1 MKLAVIGPTYPY
13 KGGISHFTT
22 IFVNQLRKNNT
33 VDFVTWKIQ
42 YPKFLYPVDQ
52 KDTTSKKTIE
62 TKAAYILNFY
72 NPFSWIKSAFHI
84 RHNRPNKLIM
94 TWVTPVQAPIYIVI
108 SLYVKMF
115 SKTKIV
121 YLCHNSLPH
130 EPKFY
135 DKFLTKLAFKFGDEF
150 IAHSDED
157 KKIIR
162 NLSKNKTVI
171 KAFVP
176 VFEDL
181 NIGKIYN
188 KKTIKNELKLNNKV
202 LLFFGFIRPYKG
214 LKYLLN
220 AMPDIIKYY
229 PDISLLVVGE
239 FWSKDK
245 EKYIYLVNKL
255 NLNNYV
261 IFIDEYVPNEDV
273 GMYFSVADVTVCPY
287 LSATQSAIVQTA
299 YAFNKPVIATNVG
312 GLPDVVIPYES
323 GLLVPPKN
331 AKSIAHAVDEYYSHP
346 IPESNVLKVKD
357 KFSWPQYIKLTEGI

>member
-52 KDTTSKKTIE
+52 KDTNSKKLLE
-62 TKAAYILNFY
+62 TKAVYGLNFY

-84 RHNRPNKLIM
+84 RHNKPEKLII
-94 TWVTPVQAPIYIVI
+94 TWVTPVQAPIYIIV
-108 SLYVKMF
+108 SLIVKTF
-115 SKTKIV
+115 TKIKVV

-150 IAHSDED
+150 IAHSEED
-157 KKIIR
+157 KNNIQEF
-162 NLSKNKTVI
+162 SKNKQII
-171 KAFVP
+171 KAFHP
-176 VFEDL
+176 IYDEFNDGKKWNL
-181 NIGKIYN
+181 KNIKY
-188 KKTIKNELKLNNKV
+188 ELGLKNKV
-202 LLFFGFIRPYKG
+202 LLFFGYIRPYKG
-214 LKYLLN
+214 LSYLLK
-220 AMPDIIKYY
+220 AMPDIIKNY

-261 IFIDEYVPNEDV
+261 IFPNEDV
-273 GMYFSVADVTVCPY
+273 GMYFSVADLVVCPY
-287 LSATQSAIVQTA
+287 ITATQSGIIQIS

-312 GLPDVVIPYES
+312 GLPEVVIPNES
-323 GLLVPPKN
+323 GILVPPKN
-331 AKSIAHAVDEYYSHP
+331 SEKISEAVSEFYSYP
-346 IPESNVLKVKD
+346 ISENKVKNIKD
-357 KFSWPQYIKLTEGI
+357 NFSWSRYIALTEGASR